1 MKRIDFLLYWLI
13 MTCTL
18 QSTTAQST
26 QTGANIAVTNTES
39 GKVRGYIHN
48 GIFTYKGI
56 PYAQAERFMP
66 PAKAKAWTGVRSSM
80 TYGPVC
86 PLVDPVISVQDEI
99 EFVFDH
105 DWGYPSEDC
114 LCLNVWTPNISD
126 G

>member
-1 MKRIDFLLYWLI
+1 MKRIDFLLYGLI

-18 QSTTAQST
+18 QPTRAQST

-66 PAKAKAWTGVRSSM
+66 PAKAKAVA
-80 TYGPVC
+80 
-86 PLVDPVISVQDEI
+86 E
-99 EFVFDH
+99 
-105 DWGYPSEDC
+105 
-114 LCLNVWTPNISD
+114 
-126 G
+126 